1 MNSDSTNAAVRDMKR
16 QLGTGTHR
24 HLDFGLVSKI
34 ILLTPF
40 FFHVQQIS
48 YAPASLI
55 TLSTATW

>member
-24 HLDFGLVSKI
+24 HLDFGIVSKI
-34 ILLTPF
+34 ILLTLF
-40 FFHVQQIS
+40 FFHVQQTS